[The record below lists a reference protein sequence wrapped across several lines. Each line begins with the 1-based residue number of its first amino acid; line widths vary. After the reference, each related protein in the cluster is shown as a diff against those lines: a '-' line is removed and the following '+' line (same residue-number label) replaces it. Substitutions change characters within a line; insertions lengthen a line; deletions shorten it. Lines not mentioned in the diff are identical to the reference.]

1 MRSETLTLNVS
12 RKKNI
17 EGSYMLRSGKLN
29 MYKMV
34 GGNTEKRMIDTE
46 YSFTAVMFHQCF
58 DFV

>member
-1 MRSETLTLNVS
+1 MFQE
-12 RKKNI
+12 KKNI
-17 EGSYMLRSGKLN
+17 EGSYMLQSGKLH